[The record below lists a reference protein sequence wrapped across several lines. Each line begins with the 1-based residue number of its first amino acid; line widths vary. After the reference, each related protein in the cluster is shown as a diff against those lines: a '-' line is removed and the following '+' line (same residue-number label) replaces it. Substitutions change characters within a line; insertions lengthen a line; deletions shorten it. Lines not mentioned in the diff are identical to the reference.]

1 MPPGAQ
7 GDRAAGSNSGGQ
19 AEGGAGHASARADST
34 AGRSAGPDA
43 APQDV
48 FPVSTHGGLLGYGA
62 PWEVPAMYAVAEAVE
77 QLRRE
82 AAGRQL
88 SRARAALVYG
98 NGGVFS
104 AAAVA
109 VLRAR
114 APAAR
119 L

>member
-88 SRARAALVYG
+88 SRARGALVYG